1 MFAYEAAVVMRSR
14 LMAADVYSNFG
25 WDIDETVCIPEQ
37 SRCDCK
43 FSALLFTRVMPNLS
57 KIGLITDKVRP
68 LYDEL
73 GVLDLE
79 SWPNDG
85 EIDWVSLER
94 PLDANEDNS
103 ESEIIAI

>member
-1 MFAYEAAVVMRSR
+1 MRSR

-25 WDIDETVCIPEQ
+25 WDVDKTMEFQ
-37 SRCDCK
+37 SKADVNAN
-43 FSALLFTRVMPNLS
+43 FQHLLFTRVMPNLS

-94 PLDANEDNS
+94 PLDANEDS
-103 ESEIIAI
+103 TEPEIIAI